1 MTTTITKIHLLLVEK
16 MKKDKVVKTQKRAR
30 EMMSLVTETKKTI
43 KMEMG
48 AKNLATTMVLTTI
61 LTSKR
66 KKTTL
71 VQLFLVQLNNTLKSI
86 MSKK

>member
-1 MTTTITKIHLLLVEK
+1 MTTNNQIKMAKTITKIHILLVEK

-30 EMMSLVTETKKTI
+30 EMMILVTETKKTI
-43 KMEMG
+43 KMEVG
-48 AKNLATTMVLTTI
+48 AKNLAMTMVLTII

-71 VQLFLVQLNNTLKSI
+71 V
-86 MSKK
+86 